1 MFILDSE
8 ILLHLNQN
16 KLAAVSTE
24 LLLGERR
31 QQDHL
36 RSVDNAKQKV
46 CQERPAFQNKKKRTK
61 QI

>member
-8 ILLHLNQN
+8 ILLHVNQN

-31 QQDHL
+31 
-36 RSVDNAKQKV
+36 
-46 CQERPAFQNKKKRTK
+46 
-61 QI
+61 